1 MPQKEKAHQN
11 GGSIPEILSLQ
22 DSPDLAENLE
32 SRQARIL
39 TQRFAIG
46 YCLAA
51 ELALIVWGAC
61 PR

>member
-1 MPQKEKAHQN
+1 MPLKEKAHQN
-11 GGSIPEILSLQ
+11 GGPIPDHLSSQ
-22 DSPDLAENLE
+22 DTPDTGENLE

-46 YCLAA
+46 YRLAA
-51 ELALIVWGAC
+51 ELAFIVWGVC

>member
-1 MPQKEKAHQN
+1 MPLKEKAHQN
-11 GGSIPEILSLQ
+11 GGPILDHLSSQ
-22 DSPDLAENLE
+22 DTPDTAENLE

-61 PR
+61 PQ

>member
-1 MPQKEKAHQN
+1 
-11 GGSIPEILSLQ
+11 LSSP
-22 DSPDLAENLE
+22 DSPDLADNLE
-32 SRQARIL
+32 TRQARIL

>member
-1 MPQKEKAHQN
+1 MAQKERAHQN
-11 GGSIPEILSLQ
+11 GGPIPDHLSSQ
-22 DSPDLAENLE
+22 DAPDTAENLE

-46 YCLAA
+46 YRFAA
-51 ELALIVWGAC
+51 ELALIVWGTC